1 MITIS
6 QVIIMGVMF
15 LQTFFGYKLLEAYEK
30 KMCDIFITERFNTYA
45 VTIITTLVTYFA
57 VYVGYGRIPEFLAYL
72 SVTLVYNIYLAFR
85 ARRANNV

>member
-15 LQTFFGYKLLEAYEK
+15 LQTFFGYRLLEAYQQ
-30 KMCDIFITERFNTYA
+30 KMCDIIITERFNTYI
-45 VTIITTLVTYFA
+45 VTIIVTLVTYFA
-57 VYVGYGRIPEFLAYL
+57 VFVGFGHISEFLAYL
-72 SVTLVYNIYLAFR
+72 SVTAIYSIYLAFS